1 MLMSSQNNSDWERKF
16 QDVEVEVDP
25 DSSPSSVNSTNA
37 SGEIENAF
45 NRIKVWFD
53 GLPPAGRLIVTLV
66 ALTIA
71 FSIVST
77 IFQIVT
83 SLLSTA
89 VFAVILYLV
98 YRFLTTSR
106 SPNQ

>member
-1 MLMSSQNNSDWERKF
+1 MSSQSNSDWERKLE
-16 QDVEVEVDP
+16 DVEVEVDREP
-25 DSSPSSVNSTNA
+25 SPSSVNSTNV
-37 SGEIENAF
+37 SGEVENAV
-45 NRIKVWFD
+45 NRMKEWFD
-53 GLPPAGRLIVTLV
+53 SLPPPGRLVVTLV

-71 FSIVST
+71 FSILST

-98 YRFLTTSR
+98 YKFLTTSR
-106 SPNQ
+106 SPDQ